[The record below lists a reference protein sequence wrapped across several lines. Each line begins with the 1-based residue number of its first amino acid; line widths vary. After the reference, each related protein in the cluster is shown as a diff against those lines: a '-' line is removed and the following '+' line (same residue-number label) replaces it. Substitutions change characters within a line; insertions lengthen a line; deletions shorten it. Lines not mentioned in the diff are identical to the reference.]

1 MTDKISKLLSKLSK
15 KDLNRIVDTI
25 EKIAKLEL
33 EGLDVKSLKGQTG
46 IFRVR
51 IGSFRI
57 VFNIDHN
64 KKPNILSISRR
75 NEKTYK
81 DM

>member
-15 KDLNRIVDTI
+15 KDLNRIVGTV

-57 VFNIDHN
+57 IFNIDHN
-64 KKPNILSISRR
+64 KNSNILSISRR